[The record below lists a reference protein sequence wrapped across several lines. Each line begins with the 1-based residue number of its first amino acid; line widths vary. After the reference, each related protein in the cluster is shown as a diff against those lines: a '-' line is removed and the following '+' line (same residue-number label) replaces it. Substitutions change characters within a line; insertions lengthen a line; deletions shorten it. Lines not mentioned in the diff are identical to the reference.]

1 MPQKKNCNFKVGFRK
16 RVEPCNAGS
25 ATGVLLVGCK
35 CGEPSGMTRASGP
48 GKGGEADTQERTVH
62 SVRNKEAVTVTL
74 H

>member
-1 MPQKKNCNFKVGFRK
+1 
-16 RVEPCNAGS
+16 
-25 ATGVLLVGCK
+25 
-35 CGEPSGMTRASGP
+35 MTRASGP